1 MRRMLEITQFQP
13 EEIDE
18 AIEAMDVLRDI
29 MGPFL
34 RSVNYDGMGEEDVQ
48 QMVRHLTL
56 AKHALILMGD
66 FMERMMGGINGTTD
80 V

>member
-1 MRRMLEITQFQP
+1 MLEITKFRP

-18 AIEAMDVLRDI
+18 AIEAMDVLRNI

-34 RSVNYDGMGEEDVQ
+34 RSVNADGMGEEDVR
-48 QMVRHLTL
+48 QMVRYLTL

-66 FMERMMGGINGTTD
+66 YIEKMMGGNDGTTD
-80 V
+80 

>member
-1 MRRMLEITQFQP
+1 MLEITQFQP

-34 RSVNYDGMGEEDVQ
+34 RSVNADGMGEEDVQ

-56 AKHALILMGD
+56 AKHALIAMGD
-66 FMERMMGGINGTTD
+66 FLESMIGGINGTTD
-80 V
+80 N

>member
-1 MRRMLEITQFQP
+1 MLELTQFQP

-18 AIEAMDVLRDI
+18 AIDAMDVLRDI

-34 RSVNYDGMGEEDVQ
+34 RAVNADGMGEEDVR

-56 AKHALILMGD
+56 AKHALILMGCY
-66 FMERMMGGINGTTD
+66 MEHMIGGND
-80 V
+80 EN

>member
-1 MRRMLEITQFQP
+1 MLEITQFQP

-18 AIEAMDVLRDI
+18 AIEAMDILRDI

-34 RSVNYDGMGEEDVQ
+34 RSVNADGMGEEDVR

-56 AKHALILMGD
+56 AKHALILMGGY
-66 FMERMMGGINGTTD
+66 MEHMIGGND
-80 V
+80 EN

>member
-1 MRRMLEITQFQP
+1 
-13 EEIDE
+13 
-18 AIEAMDVLRDI
+18 MDVLRDI

-34 RSVNYDGMGEEDVQ
+34 RSVNADGMGEEDVR

-66 FMERMMGGINGTTD
+66 YIEKMMGGNDGTTD
-80 V
+80 